1 MPCAQLRVVSR
12 EQFACLLLRD
22 WGTERTVEARRVHNS
37 PPSTSPVSRFSIL
50 NCMRSR
56 SIAPKKNPSLR
67 RFPAVLFFY
76 QNDLRSASTKSVPP
90 ASFRSPDTDLP
101 HVSPGSWRVLRLRG
115 WLPGERSDRSQ
126 PLNGSVARLRR
137 PQAGTNVRGA
147 KWSQGCQGA
156 ITARSVRWFRRV
168 LIAELHIKRL
178 IPDRLGDSIIKS
190 LPPQLPEI
198 RSKRQNNWRSKT
210 GPLWRYREAF

>member
-115 WLPGERSDRSQ
+115 WLPGERSVSKVKRLAERRKERSDRSQ

-147 KWSQGCQGA
+147 KWSQGIRVQSRRDACAGA
-156 ITARSVRWFRRV
+156 GGFQSRKCTSKGSFLTAWW
-168 LIAELHIKRL
+168 
-178 IPDRLGDSIIKS
+178 IPS
-190 LPPQLPEI
+190 
-198 RSKRQNNWRSKT
+198 
-210 GPLWRYREAF
+210 